1 MLAHPNG
8 VVRPSAKE
16 PLFSFGVIADVQYA
30 DIPDGRSFLG
40 VPRYY
45 RHSIAVLRRAVQ
57 RWNGDKS
64 VRFCINF
71 GDIVDGF
78 CPKDR
83 SLAAVQA
90 VVREFDGFRGGP
102 AYHMLGNHCLRGGS
116 KGAGWAPPP
125 IILISSL
132 NMCSL
137 VLNLH

>member
-8 VVRPSAKE
+8 VVRPSTKE
-16 PLFSFGVIADVQYA
+16 PLFSFDVIANVQYA

-57 RWNGDKS
+57 RWNGEKS

-83 SLAAVQA
+83 SLAAVEV
-90 VVREFDGFRGGP
+90 VVRKFDNFRGRKSK
-102 AYHMLGNHCLRGGS
+102 ACRRSRRG
-116 KGAGWAPPP
+116 
-125 IILISSL
+125 SSVTETARVPL
-132 NMCSL
+132 SL
-137 VLNLH
+137 SAW